1 MPDAPD
7 RGIITVMIEKL
18 KAWWSEFSRA
28 EPGQRFK
35 ERYRR
40 RQRKRGH
47 IVTRILLIVFGTILT
62 LGSIVLG
69 PLPGAG
75 FGTAFLGLAILAGE
89 LLPVAR
95 FLDWAEVKLRRLAK
109 FVQRVWRSSTL
120 GKVAIV
126 AVAVLC
132 VAAFAY
138 LVYRLFFA

>member
-1 MPDAPD
+1 
-7 RGIITVMIEKL
+7 MIERAKS
-18 KAWWSEFSRA
+18 AWREFSQA
-28 EPGQRFK
+28 KPGQRFK

-40 RQRKRGH
+40 RQQKRGH
-47 IVTRILLIVFGTILT
+47 IITRILLIVFGVILT

-75 FGTAFLGLAILAGE
+75 FGTAFLGLAILGGE

-95 FLDWAEVKLRRLAK
+95 FLDWAEVRLRRLAK
-109 FVQRVWRSSTL
+109 LVQRVWHSSTL

-126 AVAVLC
+126 AVAALC

-138 LVYRLFFA
+138 LTYRLFFA